1 MVLQFWILWV
11 ASEPRS
17 YAGVRL
23 RSVPLVIFAATG
35 LIVTQG
41 GLAGVCLAWAPIAW
55 EPGFGRSG

>member
-1 MVLQFWILWV
+1 
-11 ASEPRS
+11 
-17 YAGVRL
+17 
-23 RSVPLVIFAATG
+23 VIFAATG